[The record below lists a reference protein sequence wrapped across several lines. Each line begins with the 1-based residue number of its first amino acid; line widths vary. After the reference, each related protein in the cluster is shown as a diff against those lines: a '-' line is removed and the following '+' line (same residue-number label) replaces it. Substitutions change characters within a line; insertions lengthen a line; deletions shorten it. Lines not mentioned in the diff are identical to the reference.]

1 MLGVVSGRAAAI
13 LRSTETYPTLAD
25 LWYVLNQ
32 FPTDLYGVHK
42 NRNVKQFSIL
52 RLNRRP

>member
-25 LWYVLNQ
+25 LCKSETYLKNKKNYWIKKEMVIYCKFNINQ
-32 FPTDLYGVHK
+32 
-42 NRNVKQFSIL
+42 
-52 RLNRRP
+52 